1 VPETHKQQGAGNPAA
16 FHQRSSLLPTAT
28 KAARNGAAAPAAA
41 IAPVTETVA
50 AAFSPT
56 GTVAGD
62 IVTRSV
68 AAVTSILRSA
78 AGKARELSDG
88 FAAEVKKAAALTMD
102 AYQQA
107 IKRQLDLSIGL
118 ADAVKVDWVSELTR
132 RNAMVIGELVAVYA
146 SATHDL
152 LK

>member
-1 VPETHKQQGAGNPAA
+1 M
-16 FHQRSSLLPTAT
+16 PTAT

-68 AAVTSILRSA
+68 AAVTSMLRSA
-78 AGKARELSDG
+78 AGKAHERS
-88 FAAEVKKAAALTMD
+88 
-102 AYQQA
+102 
-107 IKRQLDLSIGL
+107 
-118 ADAVKVDWVSELTR
+118 DAVTTELKIAAMTVDYPQAGHHLGDPTACV
-132 RNAMVIGELVAVYA
+132 
-146 SATHDL
+146 
-152 LK
+152 

>member
-1 VPETHKQQGAGNPAA
+1 M
-16 FHQRSSLLPTAT
+16 PTAT

-62 IVTRSV
+62 IVTRSI
-68 AAVTSILRSA
+68 AALTSILQSA

-88 FAAEVKKAAALTMD
+88 VAVEVRKVAGPAVN
-102 AYQQA
+102 AYQQTGHHLGDPTA
-107 IKRQLDLSIGL
+107 
-118 ADAVKVDWVSELTR
+118 WV
-132 RNAMVIGELVAVYA
+132 
-146 SATHDL
+146 
-152 LK
+152 

>member
-1 VPETHKQQGAGNPAA
+1 M
-16 FHQRSSLLPTAT
+16 STAT
-28 KAARNGAAAPAAA
+28 KESPMSTATEATQNEAAATDAVVQ
-41 IAPVTETVA
+41 VTETVVA
-50 AAFSPT
+50 AWSQT
-56 GTVAGD
+56 STVAGA
-62 IVTRSV
+62 IVTGTTEV
-68 AAVTSILRSA
+68 LTPLVQSA
-78 AGKARELSDG
+78 ADRARELSDG
-88 FAAEVKKAAALTMD
+88 FAAEVKKVAALTMD

-132 RNAMVIGELVAVYA
+132 RNAMVVGELVAVYA

>member
-1 VPETHKQQGAGNPAA
+1 MPGRPLDQFVTYQKHKQQVAGNPAA

-68 AAVTSILRSA
+68 AAVTSMLRSA
-78 AGKARELSDG
+78 AGKARELFDG
-88 FAAEVKKAAALTMD
+88 CAAEFTMLAGLTVD
-102 AYQQA
+102 AYHQPG
-107 IKRQLDLSIGL
+107 LDLGDPT
-118 ADAVKVDWVSELTR
+118 AWV
-132 RNAMVIGELVAVYA
+132 
-146 SATHDL
+146 
-152 LK
+152 

>member
-1 VPETHKQQGAGNPAA
+1 M
-16 FHQRSSLLPTAT
+16 PTAT
-28 KAARNGAAAPAAA
+28 KAARNGAAAIAA
-41 IAPVTETVA
+41 VTETVA

-88 FAAEVKKAAALTMD
+88 FAAEVRKVAGPTVN
-102 AYQQA
+102 AYQQTGHLGNPTA
-107 IKRQLDLSIGL
+107 
-118 ADAVKVDWVSELTR
+118 WV
-132 RNAMVIGELVAVYA
+132 
-146 SATHDL
+146 
-152 LK
+152 